1 MESRAEMPEVASK
14 TIPEEAAVV
23 LADLDNPKYFINRE
37 LSMLEFQ
44 KRVFEEAQD
53 ELNPLLERVKFLSI
67 LGSNLDEFF
76 MVRVGGLI
84 MQRDAGVII
93 GSNDGYT
100 PNQQLIEIRKIAM
113 KLMSEGREYWHNT
126 LLPLLEKAGIH
137 ILPYQLLTD
146 RQKEFVNGYYKEV
159 VFPTL
164 TPLAFDPG
172 HPFPHISN
180 LSLNLAISIE
190 DEFGEEHFA
199 RLKVPS
205 SLPQLVP
212 IKRSSG
218 NFKRDGTLP
227 RHHYFIWLSNLI
239 SENLTDLFPG
249 MKIKEA
255 YPFHVTRNADFEIQ
269 ELEASDLLEVM
280 EESVRNRRFGKVV
293 RLMVHKS
300 MPETLQNLLALN
312 LNMDKK
318 DIYIVELPLNMQ
330 SLMDLYK
337 MEMPHL
343 KDRPFHQNQIERF
356 RNQEG
361 LDFSKVFSTIRA
373 GDILFHHPY
382 DSFIPIIDFLKA
394 AARDPNVLTIKMTL
408 YRVGK
413 NSPIVK
419 TLLEARRDYGKQVAV
434 LVELKARF
442 DEESNIGW
450 ARMLEQ
456 EGVHV
461 TYGLLG
467 LKTHSKIALVV
478 RKEDEHI
485 RRYMHLGTGNYHHL
499 TANQYE
505 DMGLFTCDEEIGADA
520 SDLFN
525 YLTGY
530 SLKTDY
536 RKLLIAPINMRQRFV
551 AMIDREIEM
560 QKKHHNGYLIFKTN
574 AIVDPAIIKKLYLAS
589 QAGVKI
595 DLLVRGI
602 CCLRPGIKGLSE
614 NIRVISI
621 LGRFLEHS
629 RIFYFY
635 NNGQEEIYMGS
646 ADLMQR
652 NLNQRVEILFPIQ
665 ETRMIHHI
673 RKNILDVYLSD
684 NVKARLMKSDGTYIR
699 LKPQNKRA
707 GKNAQKIFIDRVN
720 RRK

>member
-1 MESRAEMPEVASK
+1 MPEAAPK
-14 TIPEEAAVV
+14 TIPEESAVV
-23 LADLDNPKYFINRE
+23 IADLDNPKYFINRE

-44 KRVFEEAQD
+44 QRVFEEAQD

-84 MQRDAGVII
+84 MQRDAGIII

-100 PNQQLIEIRKIAM
+100 PSQQLIEIRKIAM
-113 KLMSEGREYWHNT
+113 KLMIEGREYWHHT

-137 ILPYQLLTD
+137 ILPYKELTD

-190 DEFGEEHFA
+190 DELGEEHFA

-218 NFKRDGTLP
+218 NLKRDGTLP

-239 SENLTDLFPG
+239 SENLADLFPG
-249 MKIKEA
+249 MIIKEA

-300 MPETLQNLLALN
+300 MPESLQNLLALN

-318 DIYIVELPLNMQ
+318 DIYIVDLPLNLQ

-373 GDILFHHPY
+373 GDILVHHPY

-499 TANQYE
+499 TANLYE

-602 CCLRPGIKGLSE
+602 CCLRPGIKGLSD

-665 ETRMIHHI
+665 EKSMIHHI

-684 NVKARLMKSDGTYIR
+684 NVKARLMKSDGTYFR
-699 LKPQNKRA
+699 LKPQNKRY

>member
-1 MESRAEMPEVASK
+1 MPEIVTK
-14 TIPEEAAVV
+14 TTSADSEIV

-37 LSMLEFQ
+37 FSMLEFQ
-44 KRVFEEAQD
+44 RRVFEEAQD

-84 MQRDAGVII
+84 MQRDAGII
-93 GSNDGYT
+93 AGSNDGYSPT
-100 PNQQLIEIRKIAM
+100 QQLIEIRKIAK
-113 KLMSEGREYWHNT
+113 KLMTDGRNYWHTT

-137 ILPYQLLTD
+137 ILAYEQLTE

-190 DEFGEEHFA
+190 DKDNEEHFA
-199 RLKVPS
+199 RLKVPG

-239 SENLTDLFPG
+239 KENLTDLFPG

-280 EESVRNRRFGKVV
+280 EEFVRNRRFGKVV
-293 RLMVHKS
+293 RLLVHKE
-300 MPETLQNLLALN
+300 MPVSLQDLLALN
-312 LNMDKK
+312 LNMDKR
-318 DIYIVELPLNMQ
+318 DIYSLDLPLNLQ
-330 SLMDLYK
+330 SLMDLHK
-337 MEMPHL
+337 MEMPYL
-343 KDRPFHQNQIERF
+343 KDRPFHQNKAEKF
-356 RNQEG
+356 RTQEG
-361 LDFSKVFSTIRA
+361 LDYSKVFSIIRS
-373 GDILFHHPY
+373 GDILLHHPY
-382 DSFIPIIDFLKA
+382 DSFIPVIDFLKA

-419 TLLEARRDYGKQVAV
+419 TLLEARRDFGKQVAV

-499 TANQYE
+499 TANLYE
-505 DMGLFTCDEEIGADA
+505 DLGMFTSDEEIGADA

-536 RKLLIAPINMRQRFV
+536 RKLLIAPINLRQRFMN
-551 AMIDREIEM
+551 MIDREIE
-560 QKKHHNGYLIFKTN
+560 QHKKNKNGHLIFKSN

-595 DLLVRGI
+595 DLLIRGI
-602 CCLRPGIKGLSE
+602 CSLRPGIKGLSE

-629 RIFYFY
+629 RIFYFH
-635 NNGQEEIYMGS
+635 NNGEEEIYMGS

-652 NLNQRVEILFPIQ
+652 NLNQRVEILFPVQ
-665 ETRMIHHI
+665 EAKMVRYI
-673 RKNILDVYLSD
+673 RKNILEVYLSD
-684 NVKARLMKSDGTYIR
+684 NVKARVMKSDGTYSR
-699 LKPQNKRA
+699 LRPQSKRESR
-707 GKNAQKIFIDRVN
+707 NAQKIFIDRVN
-720 RRK
+720 RRR

>member
-1 MESRAEMPEVASK
+1 MPEVIDNLQI
-14 TIPEEAAVV
+14 TDPEIV

-44 KRVFEEAQD
+44 RRVFEEAQD

-84 MQRDAGVII
+84 MQRDAGILA
-93 GSNDGYT
+93 GSNDGFT
-100 PNQQLIEIRKIAM
+100 PTQQLIEIRKIAM
-113 KLMSEGREYWHNT
+113 KLMTEGRDYWHST

-137 ILPYQLLTD
+137 ILPYEQLSD

-190 DEFGEEHFA
+190 DSHNEEHFA
-199 RLKVPS
+199 RLKIPS

-218 NFKRDGTLP
+218 NLKRDGTLP
-227 RHHYFIWLSNLI
+227 RHHYFIWLSNLVK
-239 SENLTDLFPG
+239 ENLADLFPG

-255 YPFHVTRNADFEIQ
+255 FPFHVTRNADFEIQ

-293 RLMVHKS
+293 RLLVHKDMPVSLQS
-300 MPETLQNLLALN
+300 MLAIN

-318 DIYIVELPLNMQ
+318 DIYPMDLPLNLQ
-330 SLMDLYK
+330 SLMDLHK
-337 MEMPHL
+337 MDMPYL
-343 KDRPFHQNQIERF
+343 KDRPFHQNQLDRF

-361 LDFSKVFSTIRA
+361 LEFTKVFSAIRS
-373 GDILFHHPY
+373 GDILLHHPY
-382 DSFIPIIDFLKA
+382 DSFIPVIDFLKA

-442 DEESNIGW
+442 DEESNISW

-499 TANQYE
+499 TANLYE
-505 DMGLFTCDEEIGADA
+505 DIGLFTSDEEIGADA

-536 RKLLIAPINMRQRFV
+536 RKLLIAPINLRQSFIG
-551 AMIDREIEM
+551 MIDREIEAH
-560 QKKHHNGYLIFKTN
+560 KKNKNGHLIFKTN
-574 AIVDPAIIKKLYLAS
+574 AIVDPSIIKKLYQAS
-589 QAGVKI
+589 QVGVKI
-595 DLLVRGI
+595 DLIVRGI

-629 RIFYFY
+629 RIFYFH
-635 NNGQEEIYMGS
+635 NNGHEEIYLGS

-652 NLNQRVEILFPIQ
+652 NLNQRVEVLFPVQ
-665 ETRMIHHI
+665 ENSMIRHI
-673 RKNILDVYLSD
+673 RKNILEVYLND
-684 NVKARLMKSDGTYIR
+684 NVKARVMKTDGTYVR
-699 LKPQNKRA
+699 LKPGSKREA
-707 GKNAQKIFIDRVN
+707 RNAQKIFIDRVN